1 MTEIVKPPINLA
13 LHVQL
18 KNNLL
23 ADTRYDDI
31 CNAIINRVS
40 NLPSY
45 QQYKNCLETLLFACN
60 LAENL
65 VLSTDNIDK
74 NMVVCEA
81 LSKVFNLAE
90 EEVAV
95 MKLSI
100 NFLCNHGRVKK
111 FSKIFFYLNKL
122 YKWCILK

>member
-81 LSKVFNLAE
+81 LTPSE
-90 EEVAV
+90 
-95 MKLSI
+95 SI
-100 NFLCNHGRVKK
+100 
-111 FSKIFFYLNKL
+111 
-122 YKWCILK
+122 

>member
-81 LSKVFNLAE
+81 LTKVFNMAE

-95 MKLSI
+95 MKSNI
-100 NFLCNHGRVKK
+100 NFLCNHNRVKK
-111 FSKIFFYLNKL
+111 FSKYFFLVMRL
-122 YKWCILK
+122 LSWCSGK

>member
-81 LSKVFNLAE
+81 LTKVFNLAE

-95 MKLSI
+95 MKSNI
-100 NFLCNHGRVKK
+100 NFLCNHNRVKK
-111 FSKIFFYLNKL
+111 FSKYFFLVMRL
-122 YKWCILK
+122 LSWCSGK